1 MHQKAMLITYYK
13 LCQGIRNESRIN
25 FRRQLRERMLQLRQQ
40 RRQAAELRN
49 NPAAA
54 AEGSAPLLSDE
65 SPAGSSA
72 SNGNSGGNPGNFYAE
87 EEEAAN
93 RQRLNIVGPPERSP
107 TLEGGPAYEDPRPLS
122 RSVATSTAELPADNG
137 LYHVSEPL
145 RTVWFRPG
153 AAGNQEGSSSSS
165 SSTSNLQLRRISRL
179 NSAPGGGVTLATNIG
194 GGSRGPR
201 IGLESGGGAV
211 ASGIFEES
219 VQRVTLAVGEGE
231 AAPPPPPPLPHQQQ
245 EQEEEQEMVEEERI
259 VEDIVR
265 EMMRNEGSVRQRWVT
280 YSGVGTLPVMVR

>member
-1 MHQKAMLITYYK
+1 
-13 LCQGIRNESRIN
+13 
-25 FRRQLRERMLQLRQQ
+25 MLQLRQQ

-65 SPAGSSA
+65 APAGTTAPSTGRSD
-72 SNGNSGGNPGNFYAE
+72 GNPGNFYAE
-87 EEEAAN
+87 GEEGGAN

-122 RSVATSTAELPADNG
+122 RSVATSTAELPADGGG

-153 AAGNQEGSSSSS
+153 GAGHQEGRSGNSN

-179 NSAPGGGVTLATNIG
+179 NSAPGGGVTLATNNG
-194 GGSRGPR
+194 SGSRGPR
-201 IGLESGGGAV
+201 IESGGAV

-231 AAPPPPPPLPHQQQ
+231 AAPPPPHPPPLLPHQQ

-265 EMMRNEGSVRQRWVT
+265 EMMRNEGSVRQR
-280 YSGVGTLPVMVR
+280 

>member
-1 MHQKAMLITYYK
+1 MHQNEILITLYK

-65 SPAGSSA
+65 APAGSSA
-72 SNGNSGGNPGNFYAE
+72 SPGNSVGNPGNFYAE
-87 EEEAAN
+87 GEEGGAN

-107 TLEGGPAYEDPRPLS
+107 TLEGGPAYEEPRPLS
-122 RSVATSTAELPADNG
+122 RSVATSTAELPADSGG

-153 AAGNQEGSSSSS
+153 GPGHQEGSSN

-179 NSAPGGGVTLATNIG
+179 NSAPGGGVTLATNN
-194 GGSRGPR
+194 GGSRVPR
-201 IGLESGGGAV
+201 IESGGAV

-231 AAPPPPPPLPHQQQ
+231 AAPPPPPPPLPHQQ
-245 EQEEEQEMVEEERI
+245 EEEEEQEMVEEERI

-265 EMMRNEGSVRQRWVT
+265 EMMRNEGSVRQRWVH
-280 YSGVGTLPVMVR
+280 

>member
-1 MHQKAMLITYYK
+1 
-13 LCQGIRNESRIN
+13 
-25 FRRQLRERMLQLRQQ
+25 MLQLRQQ

-65 SPAGSSA
+65 APAGSSA
-72 SNGNSGGNPGNFYAE
+72 STGNSGGNSGNFYAE
-87 EEEAAN
+87 MSGGSLGEEGAAN

-107 TLEGGPAYEDPRPLS
+107 TLEGGPAYEEPRPLS
-122 RSVATSTAELPADNG
+122 RSVATSTAELPADSGG

-153 AAGNQEGSSSSS
+153 GPGHQEGSSSSS
-165 SSTSNLQLRRISRL
+165 NSSTSNLQLRRISRL
-179 NSAPGGGVTLATNIG
+179 NSAPGGGVTLATNS

-201 IGLESGGGAV
+201 IEGGGAV

-231 AAPPPPPPLPHQQQ
+231 AAPPPPHPPPLPHQQ
-245 EQEEEQEMVEEERI
+245 EEEEQEMVEEERI

-280 YSGVGTLPVMVR
+280 YSDVGYWVPVLIRKTCKQCFRSRFITDPGF

>member
-1 MHQKAMLITYYK
+1 
-13 LCQGIRNESRIN
+13 
-25 FRRQLRERMLQLRQQ
+25 MLQLRQQ
-40 RRQAAELRN
+40 RRQAAELRI

-65 SPAGSSA
+65 APAGSST
-72 SNGNSGGNPGNFYAE
+72 STGNSGGNPGNFYAE
-87 EEEAAN
+87 GEEGAAN

-107 TLEGGPAYEDPRPLS
+107 TLEGGPAYEEPRPLS

-153 AAGNQEGSSSSS
+153 AAGHHEGSSSSN

-179 NSAPGGGVTLATNIG
+179 NSAPGGGVTLATNNG

-201 IGLESGGGAV
+201 IGVESGGAV

-219 VQRVTLAVGEGE
+219 VQRVTLAVGEE
-231 AAPPPPPPLPHQQQ
+231 AAAPPPPPPLPQLPHQ
-245 EQEEEQEMVEEERI
+245 EQEEEEQEMVEEERI

-280 YSGVGTLPVMVR
+280 YCGVGTLPVMIRKPCKQCFRSRFIYS

>member
-1 MHQKAMLITYYK
+1 MHQKAILITYYK

-65 SPAGSSA
+65 APAGTNTAASA
-72 SNGNSGGNPGNFYAE
+72 GRSDRNPGNFYAE
-87 EEEAAN
+87 GEEGGAN

-122 RSVATSTAELPADNG
+122 RSVATSTAELPADSGG

-153 AAGNQEGSSSSS
+153 AAGNQEESSNSN
-165 SSTSNLQLRRISRL
+165 STSNLQLRRISRL
-179 NSAPGGGVTLATNIG
+179 NSAPGGGVTLATNNG

-201 IGLESGGGAV
+201 IESGGGAV

-231 AAPPPPPPLPHQQQ
+231 AAPPPPPPLPHQQ
-245 EQEEEQEMVEEERI
+245 EEEEEQQMVEEERI

-280 YSGVGTLPVMVR
+280 MLSKHYT